1 MADTIVFFGKWSTVV
16 GTGSPG
22 QAYPSDPYEVTAFK
36 TAVVEALLAQVANG
50 ATVGV
55 QMQHSSDLQE
65 WSNIGSAM
73 SLTVGTIATVT
84 LTDPARYLRALVTVT
99 GADGVATF
107 WVKGVC
113 RDA

>member
-1 MADTIVFFGKWSTVV
+1 MADTIVFFAKNTTLV
-16 GTGSPG
+16 GAASPG

-36 TAVVEALLAQVANG
+36 TVVVETLLSQVANS
-50 ATVGV
+50 ATVVV
-55 QMQHSSDLQE
+55 QMQQSSDLQE
-65 WSNIGSAM
+65 WSNVGSAM
-73 SLTVGTIATVT
+73 ALAVGTIATVT
-84 LTDPARYLRALVTVT
+84 VTDPARYLRALATVT